1 MFNGNYNKG
10 AKVMELN
17 GFSAVRL
24 GLYGP
29 EHSAPHPKS
38 GRVWLRPATIADV
51 PFLHSLTVSEISI
64 GPQRAMRDVLAR
76 NPDSMW
82 VIEHAARKGAT
93 PEIAG
98 YYSFLPLTADGLEAL
113 SKATLKRSD
122 PPLEMIAPAG
132 TRPAAMYVW
141 VVVAHGL
148 TRAVNPLAM
157 NALAG
162 PYLDV
167 PFYALSITQKG
178 LNAARRRGF
187 VPLNSDTGDYGA
199 LAILP
204 MRPPQNEAEREHR
217 LEAVVASNAEHMNM
231 IAFLRGATFGAE
243 QNCPYREEYD
253 DNDYCATH
261 VIGLVDDEPGA
272 VIRIRY
278 FGTFAKLERLAVLAR
293 FRQTK
298 IKNEVMEAAIEICRR
313 KGYVKLYGQSQERL
327 VGFYAKFGF
336 RVMQKNQQL
345 VFSDHA
351 YVEIEADLAPHSEPI
366 TVLSDPYLIIRPEGK
381 WASAGVLERSAIRPA
396 TNPH

>member
-1 MFNGNYNKG
+1 
-10 AKVMELN
+10 MEVN

-29 EHSAPHPKS
+29 DHSAPHPKG

-51 PFLHSLTVSEISI
+51 GYLHTLTASEIASGV
-64 GPQRAMRDVLAR
+64 GPERAMRDVLSR
-76 NPDSMW
+76 NPDALW
-82 VIEHAARKGAT
+82 VIEHAARRGA
-93 PEIAG
+93 PPQIAG
-98 YYSFLPLTADGLEAL
+98 YYGFLPLTADGLEGL
-113 SKATLKRSD
+113 RKATLNRSD
-122 PPLEMIAPAG
+122 PPLEVIAPAG

-141 VVVAHGL
+141 AVVAHGL
-148 TRAVNPLAM
+148 TRAVNPLTVK
-157 NALAG
+157 ALG
-162 PYLDV
+162 GTYWDV
-167 PFYALSITQKG
+167 PFYTLSITPKG

-187 VPLNSDTGDYGA
+187 VPLDSDVGDYGA

-204 MRPPQNEAEREHR
+204 MRRPEDESQRNHK
-217 LEAVVASNAEHMNM
+217 LETVVASNAEHMNM

-261 VIGLVDDEPGA
+261 VLGLVDDEPAA

-278 FGTFAKLERLAVLAR
+278 FGTFAKLERLAVLTR
-293 FRQTK
+293 FRKTK
-298 IKNEVMEAAIEICRR
+298 IKNEIMEAAIEICRR
-313 KGYVKLYGQSQERL
+313 KGYTKLYGQSQERL

-336 RVMQKNQQL
+336 RAMQKNQKI

-351 YVEIEADLAPHSEPI
+351 YVEIEADLAPHAEPI

-381 WASAGVLERSAIRPA
+381 WTSAGVLEQSASRPA
-396 TNPH
+396 TNPY